1 MTSGLMSTAVKC
13 TTALSLSAIVNLTDG
28 SGQPC
33 TVLLSDTHTGP
44 VLMPYVGET
53 GPVPR
58 VYCRLQET
66 QPIHHSWKAALTKHR
81 ASLH

>member
-53 GPVPR
+53 GPVPS
-58 VYCRLQET
+58 VYCLLQAPGDTANTPLMEGC
-66 QPIHHSWKAALTKHR
+66 PH
-81 ASLH
+81 